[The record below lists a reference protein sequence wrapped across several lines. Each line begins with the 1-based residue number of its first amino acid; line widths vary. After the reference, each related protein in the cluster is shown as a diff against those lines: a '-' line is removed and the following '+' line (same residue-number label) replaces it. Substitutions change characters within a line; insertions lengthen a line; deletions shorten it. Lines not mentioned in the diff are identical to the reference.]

1 MRTEEEAVSRLR
13 ALAPSAGRLTQRIS
27 QKIAFSVHQG
37 SGGWG
42 PSLLA
47 TGLVSRPL
55 PHRSLSASNV
65 IRQRKEAALIWDSA
79 WSPPSDTWDGK
90 KWEPGGRHQAL
101 LSHLF
106 SGQCHLRAMFGAG
119 HGKAGAVRREMQT
132 LPGKPGSPLNG
143 LGGWGAWGYSTSSY
157 VLGTLALEVALC
169 QSASFPIAQ
178 SGARGG
184 GRRCRGV
191 E

>member
-79 WSPPSDTWDGK
+79 WSPPSETWDGK
-90 KWEPGGRHQAL
+90 KWEPGERHQAL

-106 SGQCHLRAMFGAG
+106 
-119 HGKAGAVRREMQT
+119 
-132 LPGKPGSPLNG
+132 
-143 LGGWGAWGYSTSSY
+143 
-157 VLGTLALEVALC
+157 C
-169 QSASFPIAQ
+169 QILSKLFLKICSRLLTPIINHPF
-178 SGARGG
+178 SINID
-184 GRRCRGV
+184 V
-191 E
+191 HP